1 MPRRRSALGLA
12 GLLLCGCVTATAPP
26 VNRPLAEWDA
36 NAEVPEI
43 ARLREQRSGELL
55 LALTFSGGGTRSA
68 AFAYGVLEALA
79 ATDIVIDGQT
89 QRLLDEVDVISSVSG
104 GSFTAAYYGL
114 FGERIFADFER
125 VFLRRNVQR
134 ALGLRILRP
143 RSWLRL
149 LSSDRSNVAA
159 RYYHA
164 RIFERASFGEMR
176 GDAPVILI
184 NATDLATGSGFRFT
198 QPQFDM
204 ICSDLAPYPVARA
217 VAASS
222 AVPVVFSTVKLEN
235 FAGTCGFEVERTLR
249 RLGTAGAGAERLR
262 SHLED
267 MLSLQDREARHYVH
281 LIDGGIADNLGLRA
295 AYDQVGLLGPNV
307 EATFERGGHRDVRL
321 ILVLVV
327 NAETLPDTQFNRSTD
342 EPSASQVLG
351 AVTTAQLSRY
361 NVETLALVRESFEG
375 WAQQLSRPGR
385 PVAFQLI
392 ELGFEQV
399 EDARERAFLQEI
411 ETSFNL
417 SDEKVDRLIAA
428 GRQLV
433 HESVTLRQA
442 LTIFEEAAID
452 D

>member
-1 MPRRRSALGLA
+1 
-12 GLLLCGCVTATAPP
+12 VTATAPP
-26 VNRPLAEWDA
+26 VNRPMAEWDA
-36 NAEVPEI
+36 AAAVPEI
-43 ARLREQRSGELL
+43 ARLREHRSGDLL

-79 ATDIVIDGQT
+79 STQIAVDGQT
-89 QRLLDEVDVISSVSG
+89 QRLLDEVDLISSVSG

-114 FGERIFADFER
+114 FGERIFADYER

-149 LSSDRSNVAA
+149 LSPDRSDIAA

-164 RIFERASFGEMR
+164 NIFQRASFGDMR
-176 GDAPVILI
+176 DDAPVILI

-204 ICSDLAPYPVARA
+204 ICSDLEPYPVARA

-235 FAGTCGFEVERTLR
+235 FAGTCSFDADRTLP
-249 RLGTAGAGAERLR
+249 RLGAAGAGAERLR

-295 AYDQVGLLGPNV
+295 AYDQIGLLGPNV
-307 EATFERGGHRDVRL
+307 EATFERAGHPDVRM

-327 NAETLPDTQFNRSTD
+327 NAETRPDTEFSRSTE
-342 EPSASQVLG
+342 EPSTSQVLN

-385 PVAFQLI
+385 PVAFHMI

-399 EDARERAFLQEI
+399 EEPVERAYLQQI
-411 ETSFNL
+411 ETSFHL
-417 SDEKVDRLIAA
+417 SNEKVDRLIAA

-433 HESVTLRQA
+433 RGSAELRRA
-442 LTIFEEAAID
+442 LEDFAERPVAD
-452 D
+452 

>member
-1 MPRRRSALGLA
+1 
-12 GLLLCGCVTATAPP
+12 
-26 VNRPLAEWDA
+26 
-36 NAEVPEI
+36 
-43 ARLREQRSGELL
+43 
-55 LALTFSGGGTRSA
+55 
-68 AFAYGVLEALA
+68 
-79 ATDIVIDGQT
+79 
-89 QRLLDEVDVISSVSG
+89 
-104 GSFTAAYYGL
+104 
-114 FGERIFADFER
+114 
-125 VFLRRNVQR
+125 VQR

-149 LSSDRSNVAA
+149 LSSDRSDVAA

-164 RIFERASFGEMR
+164 RIFERASFADLPDE
-176 GDAPVILI
+176 APVILI
-184 NATDLATGSGFRFT
+184 NATDLAAGSSFRFT

-235 FAGTCGFEVERTLR
+235 FAGTCGFEADRSLPP
-249 RLGTAGAGAERLR
+249 LGAAGAGAERLR
-262 SHLED
+262 GHLEHL
-267 MLSLQDREARHYVH
+267 LSLQDREARHYVH

-295 AYDQVGLLGPNV
+295 AYDQVGLLGPDV
-307 EATFERGGHRDVRL
+307 EATFERAGHRDVRL
-321 ILVLVV
+321 VLVLVV
-327 NAETLPDTQFNRSTD
+327 NAETLPDTQFNRSTE
-342 EPSASQVLG
+342 EPSTSQVLN

-385 PVAFQLI
+385 PVAFHLI

-399 EDARERAFLQEI
+399 EDPQERAFLQQI

-417 SDEKVDRLIAA
+417 SNEKVDRLIAA

-433 HESVTLRQA
+433 RGSAELRQA
-442 LTIFEEAAID
+442 LADFAARAAED
-452 D
+452 